1 MVVKFDKWGNR
12 YHEPPYTKAEEAEFY
27 RRIGGGPVT
36 VARPASDKR
45 TNKKAQKSV
54 AIKRADPLRQRQK
67 KGGVAREVCHRDHR
81 YSVLISRLPE
91 RDAHLDLEKIKFS
104 AVDRFLFL
112 PESKIGPWIGA
123 TGMTAGRGERHYRSD
138 KGSGLFI
145 RYRMSGAGE
154 LH

>member
-1 MVVKFDKWGNR
+1 M
-12 YHEPPYTKAEEAEFY
+12 
-27 RRIGGGPVT
+27 
-36 VARPASDKR
+36 
-45 TNKKAQKSV
+45 
-54 AIKRADPLRQRQK
+54 RAADSLRQRHK
-67 KGGVAREVCHRDHR
+67 KGGAREVCHRNHR

-104 AVDRFLFL
+104 AVDRFL
-112 PESKIGPWIGA
+112 SKIGPWIGA

>member
-1 MVVKFDKWGNR
+1 M
-12 YHEPPYTKAEEAEFY
+12 
-27 RRIGGGPVT
+27 
-36 VARPASDKR
+36 
-45 TNKKAQKSV
+45 
-54 AIKRADPLRQRQK
+54 RAADSLRQRHK
-67 KGGVAREVCHRDHR
+67 KGGVAREVCHRNHR

-104 AVDRFLFL
+104 AVDRFL
-112 PESKIGPWIGA
+112 SKIGPWIGA